1 MDDKKRTYIDY
12 DVETD
17 NIIYI
22 EEEKEK
28 IELPDEI
35 TEEDLKEQQ
44 IKSVIK
50 DEALSNEEDYYDGNY
65 DITQEVME
73 ILNKINSEAD
83 NIDYDYED

>member
-50 DEALSNEEDYYDGNY
+50 MKRFQTRRLLWRKWRYNR
-65 DITQEVME
+65 VM
-73 ILNKINSEAD
+73 ILNKIVRKQ
-83 NIDYDYED
+83 II

>member
-44 IKSVIK
+44 
-50 DEALSNEEDYYDGNY
+50 N
-65 DITQEVME
+65 Q
-73 ILNKINSEAD
+73 
-83 NIDYDYED
+83 